1 MTKEIEDKVM
11 MTTQD
16 SANRLKQESGV
27 EPSLTYREIKTY
39 LDRVLE
45 EVAKV
50 KVKKSNVNVVLSRYF
65 HAVYLIMLSRISAGL
80 RRSLSFKR

>member
-1 MTKEIEDKVM
+1 MLQQSSKLSDSIRTAQMTKEIEDKVM

-16 SANRLKQESGV
+16 SADRLKQESGV

-39 LDRVLE
+39 VDKVLE

-50 KVKKSNVNVVLSRYF
+50 KVKKSNVNVVLS
-65 HAVYLIMLSRISAGL
+65 
-80 RRSLSFKR
+80 

>member
-16 SANRLKQESGV
+16 SANRLKQESRV

-50 KVKKSNVNVVLSRYF
+50 KVKK
-65 HAVYLIMLSRISAGL
+65 
-80 RRSLSFKR
+80 K